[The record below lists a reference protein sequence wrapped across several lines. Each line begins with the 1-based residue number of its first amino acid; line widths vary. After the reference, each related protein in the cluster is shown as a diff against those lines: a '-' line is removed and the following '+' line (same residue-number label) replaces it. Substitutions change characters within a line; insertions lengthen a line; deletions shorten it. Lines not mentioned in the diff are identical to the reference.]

1 MAAGPIDSEAVRRSW
16 PAIEGTPVFLYHE
29 IADEGDDGPHS
40 QKQKYAVTPRQF
52 RDQLAR
58 IRNGG
63 YQVCSVREIA
73 EPSGSVRRNSLAGVT
88 FDDGCCSDYEK
99 AFPLLLEAGSR
110 ADFFLNTANIEK
122 PGYLNWEQV
131 REMCKAGM
139 AFHSHGHSHVALSR
153 LDPVHLERELRVS
166 RGILEDKLGSAV
178 EFLAAPYGL
187 LNRRVIQEAF
197 RLGYRGVCTSRQW
210 TASWGN
216 RCVNR
221 VAILGRTSAEEFRQ
235 LLVCRPLPYILRSM
249 RSAAIYLPKQILLR
263 IQPTQLG
270 VQVVTKH
277 G

>member
-1 MAAGPIDSEAVRRSW
+1 MAAGPIDIEASRRAW
-16 PAIEGTPVFLYHE
+16 PAVEGTPVFLYHE
-29 IADEGDDGPHS
+29 IADERDSSLHS

-52 RDQLAR
+52 HDQLAE
-58 IRNGG
+58 IRSGG
-63 YQVCSVREIA
+63 YEVASVRQIAQRADGTGCSV
-73 EPSGSVRRNSLAGVT
+73 AGIT
-88 FDDGCCSDYEK
+88 FDDGCSSDYEK
-99 AFPLLLEAGSR
+99 AFPLLVEAGLR

-153 LDPVHLERELRVS
+153 LDPARLERELRVS

-187 LNRRVIQEAF
+187 LNHRVIQESF
-197 RLGYRGVCTSRQW
+197 RLGYRGVCNSRQW

-221 VAILGRTSAEEFRQ
+221 VAIVGHTSVEEFRR
-235 LLVCRPLPYILRSM
+235 LLARHPWPYILRSM
-249 RSAAIYLPKQILLR
+249 RSAAIYLPKQVLLR
-263 IQPTQLG
+263 IQPAQLG
-270 VQVVTKH
+270 VQVVTK
-277 G
+277 

>member
-1 MAAGPIDSEAVRRSW
+1 MAARPIGNEVVRRTW
-16 PAIEGTPVFLYHE
+16 PVIAGTPVFLYHE
-29 IADEGDDGPHS
+29 VADERDDGFRSPE
-40 QKQKYAVTPRQF
+40 QKYSVTPRQF
-52 RDQLAR
+52 RDQLVE

-63 YQVCSVREIA
+63 YQVSSVRDIARLVCSV
-73 EPSGSVRRNSLAGVT
+73 GQNSLAGIT
-88 FDDGCCSDYEK
+88 FDDGCCSDYAK
-99 AFPLLLEAGSR
+99 AFPLLLEAGLR
-110 ADFFLNTANIEK
+110 ADFFLNTANIGK

-178 EFLAAPYGL
+178 DFLAAPYGL

-197 RLGYRGVCTSRQW
+197 RLGYRGVCNSRQW

-221 VAILGRTSAEEFRQ
+221 VAILGQTSTEEFRR
-235 LLVCRPLPYILRSM
+235 LLARHPLPYVLRSM
-249 RSAAIYLPKQILLR
+249 RSAALYLPRQILLR

-270 VQVVTKH
+270 VQVVTK
-277 G
+277 